1 MEDRDDFGTM
11 LQIITRKNH
20 RPVQFFAILLLSV
33 MGTAL
38 SAVPSQGVRINGELN
53 EFNGYIMEA
62 PLSRYPDLK
71 QVKTWSTDFVKE
83 VGLYENSQ
91 EPPTI
96 NGIRFSTAQYR
107 FADSRLESINLE
119 FEGRENRD
127 RLLTWIEQ
135 HYGKLLP
142 VERKMI
148 NQVEWHGDRLSI
160 ALSYNPETNLGRLW
174 FISPVLHHLVNK
186 NINDMTE

>member
-11 LQIITRKNH
+11 LQIITREKH
-20 RPVQFFAILLLSV
+20 SLVQFFSILLLSV

-38 SAVPSQGVRINGELN
+38 SAVPSHGVRINGELN

-62 PLSRYPDLK
+62 PLSQYPDLK
-71 QVKTWSTDFVKE
+71 QVKIWSTDFVKE
-83 VGLYENSQ
+83 VGLYENAQ
-91 EPPTI
+91 EPPAI
-96 NGIRFSTAQYR
+96 NGVRFSTAHYR
-107 FADSRLESINLE
+107 FADSRLESINLG

-127 RLLTWIEQ
+127 RLLAWVEQ

-142 VERKMI
+142 IERKMI

-174 FISPVLHHLVNK
+174 FISPTLHHLVNK

>member
-1 MEDRDDFGTM
+1 MEDRDDLRAM
-11 LQIITRKNH
+11 LQVIVRGRHALK
-20 RPVQFFAILLLSV
+20 FFYIFLLS
-33 MGTAL
+33 MAGTGFY
-38 SAVPSQGVRINGELN
+38 VDPSQAVRINGELN
-53 EFNGYIMEA
+53 EFNGYTMES

-71 QVKTWSTDFVKE
+71 QLKTWSTDFVKE

-91 EPPTI
+91 ELPTI

-148 NQVEWHGDRLSI
+148 NQVEWHGDRLTI
-160 ALSYNPETNLGRLW
+160 ALSYNPETTLGRLW
-174 FISPVLHHLVNK
+174 FISPTLHHLVNK

>member
-1 MEDRDDFGTM
+1 MEDRDDLRTM
-11 LQIITRKNH
+11 LQVI
-20 RPVQFFAILLLSV
+20 
-33 MGTAL
+33 
-38 SAVPSQGVRINGELN
+38 VPSVPFFYMFLLIVAGTGFYVNASLAARISGELN
-53 EFNGYIMEA
+53 EFNGYTMEA

-71 QVKTWSTDFVKE
+71 QVRTWSTDFVKE
-83 VGLYENSQ
+83 VGLYENSR
-91 EPPTI
+91 ELPTI

-107 FADSRLESINLE
+107 FADSRLESINME

-127 RLLTWIEQ
+127 RLLAWIEQ

-148 NQVEWHGDRLSI
+148 NQVEWHGDRLTI
-160 ALSYNPETNLGRLW
+160 ALSYNSETTLGSLW
-174 FISPVLHHLVNK
+174 FISPTLHHLVNK